1 MFSKQQLRHFIKENF
16 RDIVENITV
25 LDPRIAATYF
35 WFIQDAIKFI
45 SLPECQKI
53 FRELYIELGLDS
65 TK

>member
-1 MFSKQQLRHFIKENF
+1 MLLKLQQRQLIKENF
-16 RDIVENITV
+16 RYILENITV

-45 SLPECQKI
+45 GLSQCQQI